1 MPSRL
6 IGEGPAARAL
16 LCTLAILLVGVLL
29 VLPLAVVFGE
39 AAAAG
44 APAIFAALSSPDAQA
59 AIRLTLLV
67 AAIVVPL
74 NTLCGILAA
83 WCLARFR
90 FPGRAALASL
100 VGLPFSVSPVVA
112 GLAVVLLYG
121 SQGWLAPLL
130 SQNGIR
136 VVFALPGIV
145 LCTLFV
151 TVPFVAGSLLP
162 LLEARGQSAAG
173 REEDEAAATLGAG
186 LWQMLWW
193 VVLPRIR
200 WGLAF
205 GVLLTNAR
213 AIGEFGA
220 VAVVSGRIRGETVTM
235 PLQVELLY
243 NEYDLPAAFT
253 LAAVLAA
260 LALLTVAARTA
271 LEARQRAAER
281 AGEAATST
289 SFRSA

>member
-1 MPSRL
+1 MPDRL

-16 LCTLAILLVGVLL
+16 LCAAAILTIVVVL
-29 VLPLAVVFGE
+29 VLPLAIVFGE

-44 APAIFAALSSPDAQA
+44 PAGIAAALSSPDAQA

-74 NTLCGILAA
+74 NTACGILAA

-90 FPGRAALASL
+90 FPGRRALASL

-121 SQGWLAPLL
+121 SQGWLAPMLA
-130 SQNGIR
+130 QAGIR
-136 VVFALPGIV
+136 IVFALPGIV

-193 VVLPRIR
+193 VVLPRVR

-260 LALLTVAARTA
+260 LALLTVAARTL

-281 AGEAATST
+281 AGEAAVTP
-289 SFRSA
+289 

>member
-1 MPSRL
+1 MHDRL
-6 IGEGPAARAL
+6 IGEGPAARAV
-16 LCTLAILLVGVLL
+16 LCAAAILTIVVIL
-29 VLPLAVVFGE
+29 VLPLGIVFGE
-39 AAAAG
+39 AASAGPAAI
-44 APAIFAALSSPDAQA
+44 AAALSSPDAQA

-67 AAIVVPL
+67 AVIVVPL
-74 NTLCGILAA
+74 NTACGILAA

-90 FPGRAALASL
+90 FPGRRALASL

-121 SQGWLAPLL
+121 TQGWLAPLL
-130 SQNGIR
+130 AHNGIR
-136 VVFALPGIV
+136 IVFALPGIV

-193 VVLPRIR
+193 VVLPRVR

-260 LALLTVAARTA
+260 LALLTVAARTL

-281 AGEAATST
+281 AGEAA
-289 SFRSA
+289 FVAP